1 MFTFLARLVVRVEF
15 LLPRYIGSVFI
26 LRTFAFLISTLYI
39 SHRIQSQS
47 HQMIKWAWV
56 FLTIISYGQTRDDV
70 EILWQPSCRLI
81 DRDLL
86 IVNSSSLF
94 FSLDDVLFR

>member
-1 MFTFLARLVVRVEF
+1 MFTFLVRLVVRVEF

-47 HQMIKWAWV
+47 HQMIKWAH
-56 FLTIISYGQTRDDV
+56 LGL
-70 EILWQPSCRLI
+70 E
-81 DRDLL
+81 
-86 IVNSSSLF
+86 F
-94 FSLDDVLFR
+94 FSQSFHTAKLVTMLKFYDSLLVA